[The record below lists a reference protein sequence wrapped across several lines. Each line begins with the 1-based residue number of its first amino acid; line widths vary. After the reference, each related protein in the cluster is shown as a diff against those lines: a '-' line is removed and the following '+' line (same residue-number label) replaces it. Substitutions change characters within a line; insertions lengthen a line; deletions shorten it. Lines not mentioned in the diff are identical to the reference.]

1 MNSRRRNVS
10 DDPQTTRRRSS
21 RLSSDEL
28 LLSIPID
35 LVIEIFSRLP
45 LKSIRWASVLRRSDL
60 TELFLTK
67 SLAHPQLLFVRRKE
81 SKVIFC
87 SSSQPQNLVENLS
100 PIAVDHHIAFPFERV
115 YDISSSVNGYVSIS
129 DYRMLKRRKT
139 PEFVGVI
146 CNPST
151 RQCFTLPKM
160 KTKKKTAVRSFLG
173 YDPIEKQHKV
183 LAMIW
188 QKDGAE
194 MHQVLTL
201 KGNGNMTWRF
211 IECRIQHSFPG
222 RECIC
227 INGVL
232 YYNAKVSKGDNMIL
246 YFDVRSEKYIYVKFM
261 ERGMF
266 HATLINFQGKLVSL
280 MILEDPEKHEWSKHI
295 FILPPTWKDLVGE
308 KILYFVGVTATNE
321 FVFSPSSSSD
331 LYYVYY
337 YNFDKETITRVQI
350 QGIGAFERDKGS
362 RALTFLDHVE
372 HLKLM

>member
-45 LKSIRWASVLRRSDL
+45 LKSIVRCRCVSYRS
-60 TELFLTK
+60 
-67 SLAHPQLLFVRRKE
+67 E

-280 MILEDPEKHEWSKHI
+280 MVHPRPYAISG
-295 FILPPTWKDLVGE
+295 TS
-308 KILYFVGVTATNE
+308 T
-321 FVFSPSSSSD
+321 S
-331 LYYVYY
+331 
-337 YNFDKETITRVQI
+337 
-350 QGIGAFERDKGS
+350 FE
-362 RALTFLDHVE
+362 
-372 HLKLM
+372 M